1 MGTTSALSDRINI
14 QRKGVWP
21 VNYLSAQNVIDC
33 GTLLL
38 IPLYTYKTYLN
49 HASLNSRWKAGFH
62 EGREI
67 TYLQEINYLQ
77 EIQNI
82 TKKIQVI
89 LAARLHTRK
98 FQLIL
103 CFNIDLKE
111 LKLSI
116 QQFLPHGEDY
126 SNARHHYN
134 WSTSCRILFS
144 A

>member
-49 HASLNSRWKAGFH
+49 HASLNSRWKASFH

-82 TKKIQVI
+82 TKKY
-89 LAARLHTRK
+89 R
-98 FQLIL
+98 
-103 CFNIDLKE
+103 
-111 LKLSI
+111 
-116 QQFLPHGEDY
+116 
-126 SNARHHYN
+126 
-134 WSTSCRILFS
+134 
-144 A
+144 